1 MKACYL
7 FSLPHE
13 ALVSFYPNV
22 STSTLFSRVIYGV
35 WIIQKPKN
43 LVEGIYYFGN
53 FFFIFIWAGIYSY
66 LSLNMRFLFSVFL
79 VLLFYF
85 ASWFLFMSFYDIHL
99 SRDLGSKY
107 IFKSKIKRK
116 KKVEQ

>member
-1 MKACYL
+1 
-7 FSLPHE
+7 
-13 ALVSFYPNV
+13 
-22 STSTLFSRVIYGV
+22 
-35 WIIQKPKN
+35 
-43 LVEGIYYFGN
+43 
-53 FFFIFIWAGIYSY
+53 
-66 LSLNMRFLFSVFL
+66 MRFLFSVFL

-85 ASWFLFMSFYDIHL
+85 ASWFLFMYFYDIYL